1 MQILKAFDA
10 AIASSENLKSGYQ
23 VNNTTYYSYLSNDE
37 WNSWIAEMSE
47 EHRHQFDNGSGGELE
62 PKNGRPPK
70 MASFASSSRMIYKL
84 SKDAPGFQFEKQ
96 LPTKV
101 GGIANLDG
109 YLERDNDQIYIE
121 AKCREPYS
129 HAAIQ
134 TIKQNYKPLYN
145 YLREKMPRV
154 FSCVMEDISDRREMR
169 VVFFCKGKLVQY
181 FDIKQMI
188 YHMLG
193 VANDMLN
200 HNSDKSVLFLY
211 LLFNPCN
218 LNLAEEYAEDVLGI
232 YQDTCWAAN
241 SYEFAEMYG
250 HIVDYLV
257 YEYKTS
263 LSETQI
269 DAIKKSFRFV
279 LTDQTTYL
287 NYISE

>member
-1 MQILKAFDA
+1 MGILAAFDA
-10 AIASSENLKSGYQ
+10 AIASSDNLKRGYV
-23 VNNTTYYSYLSNDE
+23 VNNHPYYSYLSNEE
-37 WNSWIAEMSE
+37 WDNWLSKMAE
-47 EHRHQFDNGSGGELE
+47 EHRSQFDNGSGGELE

-84 SKDAPGFQFEKQ
+84 SKDIPGFQFEKQ

-109 YLERDNDQIYIE
+109 YLERENDRIYIE

-134 TIKQNYKPLYN
+134 IIKQNYKPLYA
-145 YLREKMPRV
+145 YLREKMPRI
-154 FSCVMEDISDRREMR
+154 FSCVMEDLADRREMR

-188 YHMLG
+188 CHMLG

-200 HNSDKSVLFLY
+200 HNANKPVLFLY

-218 LNLAEEYAEDVLGI
+218 LALAEEYTEDILEI
-232 YQDTCWAAN
+232 YRDTCWAAN

-250 HIVDYLV
+250 HIVDYLAH
-257 YEYKTS
+257 EYKVS
-263 LSETQI
+263 LSKTQI
-269 DAIKKSFRFV
+269 DTIKKSFRFV